1 VCVHGVS
8 RENHSCD
15 SRSFRPL
22 RHCKFCCRCATN
34 VAEPSVSG
42 RRWVIGA
49 RLMSR
54 TMFSRRPDSGLGNI
68 KRGFA
73 APTRNIDWIL
83 MSAVGALTIIGS
95 FAIYSATRMKLM
107 NRGVDPFQTVQR
119 QIVFVL
125 IAIVVMAVVMWIDYV
140 QLRGN
145 AEMFYAITLLLLI
158 LVFVAGSVTGGARL
172 SFDIGPI
179 AVQPSELA
187 KATSLLFLCGF
198 LSEEDG
204 DDLPYE
210 RFIQALFIIGIP
222 VFLVGIEPDLGSA
235 SVLVASAMGVLLV
248 AGARMRYILL
258 ITSIAIFSAV
268 GGVVSGLVKDYQLRR
283 ITGFLN
289 QNSDSASLQQLIL
302 QVRFAKRAVSTG
314 GFFGKGYLSGP
325 LTNGSFI
332 PVQSTDFIF
341 SAIGEQFGMLGGG
354 AVLGLFAVV
363 LWRIYRTAQLCQDR
377 LGTLLCAGVFTII
390 LWQSFQNIGMTMGIT
405 PVSGVPLPFVSY
417 GGSHTV
423 AFAIM
428 IGLVQSVHMRRFR

>member
-1 VCVHGVS
+1 
-8 RENHSCD
+8 
-15 SRSFRPL
+15 
-22 RHCKFCCRCATN
+22 
-34 VAEPSVSG
+34 
-42 RRWVIGA
+42 
-49 RLMSR
+49 MSR
-54 TMFSRRPDSGLGNI
+54 TLFSRRPDSGLGNI

-83 MSAVGALTIIGS
+83 MAAVGVLTIIGS

-119 QIVFVL
+119 QIVFVM
-125 IAIVVMAVVMWIDYV
+125 IAIVVMVVVMWIDYV

-145 AEMFYAITLLLLI
+145 AELFYAITMLLLI

-258 ITSIAIFSAV
+258 ITSIAIVSAV

-354 AVLGLFAVV
+354 IVLGLFGIV
-363 LWRIYRTAQLCQDR
+363 LWRVYRTAQLCQDR
-377 LGTLLCAGVFTII
+377 LGTLLCAGVFTMI
-390 LWQSFQNIGMTMGIT
+390 LWQGFQNIGMTMGIT

-428 IGLVQSVHMRRFR
+428 IGMVQSVHMRRFR